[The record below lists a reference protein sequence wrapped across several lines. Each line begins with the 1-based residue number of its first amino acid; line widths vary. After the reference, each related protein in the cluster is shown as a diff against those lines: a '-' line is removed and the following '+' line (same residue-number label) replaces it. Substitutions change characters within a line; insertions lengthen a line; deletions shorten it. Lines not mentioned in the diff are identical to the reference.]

1 MMNGARLAKNY
12 RQLRPVREHMHMLY
26 MLCGVA

>member
-12 RQLRPVREHMHMLY
+12 RQLRPVREHMHMY
-26 MLCGVA
+26 LCGVA